1 MSERLC
7 ATCRHAGDVPE
18 GLRKMA
24 EDLRRAYGEVHYC
37 TKEGALKTY
46 TPGMPGAVFTCGDY
60 EPRQGA

>member
-7 ATCRHAGDVPE
+7 STCRHRGDVPSE
-18 GLRKMA
+18 LRELA
-24 EDLRRAYGEVHYC
+24 EDLSRAYREVHYC

-46 TPGMPGAVFTCGDY
+46 TSGMLGAVFTCGDY